1 MILLCECEW
10 IFSHFLRFCAG
21 TREYFEKNSIKN
33 RIVGEKNF
41 GESRT
46 GGAAALSRELS
57 ESFGP
62 KLFSCNA
69 KAPGKNFPDRT
80 DSQWESV
87 KKFPRSRRP
96 PEKISQTAM
105 RIVRG
110 RLLDPV
116 PPPPPGKW
124 APDPLGP
131 LWSESVS
138 GWWDPRP
145 AAGLGLCGGGS
156 WSPATAYAWKKC
168 CEQVC
173 AIS

>member
-10 IFSHFLRFCAG
+10 IFSYFLRFCAG
-21 TREYFEKNSIKN
+21 TREYFLEDPSKN
-33 RIVGEKNF
+33 RIVDEKNF

-46 GGAAALSRELS
+46 GGAVASLRD
-57 ESFGP
+57 P
-62 KLFSCNA
+62 KRNLAQNYFPATRRPPEKIFQTA
-69 KAPGKNFPDRT
+69 KA
-80 DSQWESV
+80 
-87 KKFPRSRRP
+87 

-124 APDPLGP
+124 APDP
-131 LWSESVS
+131 
-138 GWWDPRP
+138 RP
-145 AAGLGLCGGGS
+145 AAVRECKRVVGFLPRCGSWSLRGGP
-156 WSPATAYAWKKC
+156 WSPATAYAWKQC